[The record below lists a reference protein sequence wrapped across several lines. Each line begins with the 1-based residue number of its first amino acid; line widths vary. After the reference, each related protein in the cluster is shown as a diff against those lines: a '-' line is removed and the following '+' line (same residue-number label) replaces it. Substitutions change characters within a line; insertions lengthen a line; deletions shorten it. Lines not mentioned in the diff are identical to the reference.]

1 MWNFRPTPNTKENYV
16 CNLHPWILQ
25 NEIGKQEKM
34 ELLGNNNLENDK
46 QTQTKKKKPQQNNKN
61 PETNPINLSGEF
73 RENSSGLKAK
83 WALTFK

>member
-1 MWNFRPTPNTKENYV
+1 
-16 CNLHPWILQ
+16 
-25 NEIGKQEKM
+25 M

-46 QTQTKKKKPQQNNKN
+46 QTQTNKKKKPQQNNKN

-83 WALTFK
+83 WGLTFK